1 MGYLYDRSES
11 RLSVEH
17 EESPKEYSV
26 MLNDSEASLLN
37 APIQEILLLY
47 GRQNEIVIPSVCEES
62 H

>member
-11 RLSVEH
+11 RFLVEH

-37 APIQEILLLY
+37 ALIQEILPPC